1 MSKILSDY
9 KVRLLPAA
17 GLAVGSIRSLVRIIL
32 DDNNPIEELDS
43 YNTSPVEEYLLT
55 VWDDALNRLFDIAV
69 TTSFREWEGELHVGN
84 LDQFREKVFLNVAK
98 FIIGSCYD
106 RFCGETELDIAE
118 LVNIN
123 IQIAETL
130 YELNVYQ
137 LIFNLE
143 GKVHLSGSND
153 ATMSDILQIMETR
166 SSAYRRI
173 REKRNSLSADEISRF
188 TEGAF
193 TLNNLKI

>member
-1 MSKILSDY
+1 MSKSLSDY

-43 YNTSPVEEYLLT
+43 YNSSPVEEFLQN
-55 VWDDALNRLFDIAV
+55 VWDDALNRMFDIAV
-69 TTSFREWEGELHVGN
+69 KTSFREWEGDLHVGN
-84 LDQFREKVFLNVAK
+84 LDQFREKVLLNVAK

-137 LIFNLE
+137 LIFNLD
-143 GKVHLSGSND
+143 GKVHVSGSND
-153 ATMSDILQIMETR
+153 AAMKDILQIMETR

-193 TLNNLKI
+193 TLNTLKI

>member
-32 DDNNPIEELDS
+32 DDNTPIEELDS
-43 YNTSPVEEYLLT
+43 YNTSPVEEYLQT

-69 TTSFREWEGELHVGN
+69 KTAFREWEGELHIGN
-84 LDQFREKVFLNVAK
+84 LDQFREKVLLNVAK

-130 YELNVYQ
+130 YELNAYS
-137 LIFNLE
+137 LIFNLD
-143 GKVHLSGSND
+143 GKIHVSGSNET
-153 ATMSDILQIMETR
+153 AMKDILQIMETR
-166 SSAYRRI
+166 SSAYRKI
-173 REKRNSLSADEISRF
+173 REKRNTLSADEISRF

-193 TLNNLKI
+193 TLNTMKI

>member
-1 MSKILSDY
+1 MSKSLSDL

-17 GLAVGSIRSLVRIIL
+17 GIAVGSIRSLVRIIL
-32 DDNNPIEELDS
+32 DDNNPIGELDS
-43 YNTSPVEEYLLT
+43 YNSSAMEEYLQN

-106 RFCGETELDIAE
+106 RFSGETELDIAE

-130 YELNVYQ
+130 YELNAYS
-137 LIFNLE
+137 LIFNLD
-143 GKVHLSGSND
+143 GKIHVSGSNET
-153 ATMSDILQIMETR
+153 AMKDILQIMETR
-166 SSAYRRI
+166 SSAYRKI
-173 REKRNSLSADEISRF
+173 REKRNTLSADEISRF

-193 TLNNLKI
+193 TLNTMKI

>member
-1 MSKILSDY
+1 MSKSLSDL

-17 GLAVGSIRSLVRIIL
+17 GLAAGSIRSLVRIIL
-32 DDNNPIEELDS
+32 DDNNPIGELDS
-43 YNTSPVEEYLLT
+43 YNSSAVEEYLQN

-69 TTSFREWEGELHVGN
+69 TTSFREWKGELHVGN

-143 GKVHLSGSND
+143 GKVHISGSND